1 MPQRKSVELPAM
13 TPEDRENQLISEA
26 INLAERQILDGTA
39 STQVIV
45 HYLRLGSEK
54 ARLENDKLRAEKQ
67 LLEAKIENYK
77 SRKRTEELYEKA
89 LDAMRTYSGQQYEV
103 YDD

>member
-67 LLEAKIENYK
+67 LLEAKIEDYK